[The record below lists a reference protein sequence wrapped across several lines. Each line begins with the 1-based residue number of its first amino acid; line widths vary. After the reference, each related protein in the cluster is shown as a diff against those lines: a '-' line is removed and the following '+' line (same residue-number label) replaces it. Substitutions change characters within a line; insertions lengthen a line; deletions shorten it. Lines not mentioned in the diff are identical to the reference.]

1 MNTNSVYIVQ
11 VDGKDVVDTNY
22 EVKSFKKYRVAFDY
36 SLDLIKLRELQK
48 KLLPNEKNFYKNK
61 NDKYDNK
68 VYSDLLV
75 SVSFK
80 YKTSKLNTTKIRE
93 KLYQNGFYLDGKHYI
108 RFKRSSGSSRV
119 GKCLFIREEL
129 YNAMMEYSYMGLDFP
144 ADKEVDLASLEA
156 YISLTTSSIIN
167 TIKINPSQILVI
179 PDYESEF
186 YEDAIVTRVNNGK
199 LETKKDRIKIK
210 NSIFDGQSMLDV
222 SIFEENKYGDKG
234 MLLLRNK
241 FFKSC
246 CFNTNIQKFF
256 RDKGITKI
264 KQLNGVTL
272 SRKIENIKL
281 ITTPSSIK
289 YLKFGTLE
297 EYLNKID
304 NTFGVVKYD
313 KPPHFF
319 EGNLVQTHYQLLNT
333 LEFSKKEMREFLS
346 QTLQYINLLKTNP
359 AVMRYHLKMN
369 LENLK
374 EKSEKYYNLETTNN
388 FIYTM
393 LGINDDITKTNMYL
407 YFVRDLI
414 KNLVKDVKNGHVLIN
429 GNYST
434 LFGNAMEMLEHSI
447 NNFEG
452 RSVLSVDEVISK
464 RFEKDKELLGSRSP
478 HITMGN
484 IWLIKNVQNDEVD
497 KYFNLTN
504 QIVVVNSINNNLLE
518 RIGGADFDSDT
529 VLLTDNQILINKAKQ
544 NYDNFLVPT
553 SQVISKKT
561 IRYNN
566 NKHKADLDTKTSV
579 NKIGEIVN
587 LSQILNSRLWELKKL
602 NENYDDI
609 YNDVCKLAVMSMI
622 EIDSAKKE
630 FDIDIVQELKEL
642 RGKYKDCI
650 LQRPMFFNSLDINE
664 EYKKE
669 INKYRNY
676 ETSMDYLINIMK
688 NANRTTKKKYDNSKV
703 PLYELFKEV
712 EKGRKDSRQIY
723 KINEMIATY
732 KKENNRLWSDKNIK
746 NTEKYFTSLEMKEK
760 LLNDISKIKI
770 NEVTIYRI
778 LKNIS
783 NTSQR
788 MMIGILFNIY
798 QDKFLTLIK
807 KKKREI
813 FNLYMEQNGKI
824 KIYNLEFNQKT
835 CKKF

>member
-48 KLLPNEKNFYKNK
+48 KLLHNEKNFYKNK

-93 KLYQNGFYLDGKHYI
+93 KLYQNGFYLDGKHYV

-186 YEDAIVTRVNNGK
+186 YEDAIITRVNNGK
-199 LETKKDRIKIK
+199 LETKKDRVKIK

-222 SIFEENKYGDKG
+222 SVFEENKYGDKG
-234 MLLLRNK
+234 MLLLRNR

-256 RDKGITKI
+256 KDKGITKI

-272 SRKIENIKL
+272 SRKVENIKL

-289 YLKFGTLE
+289 YLKFGALE

-434 LFGNAMEMLEHSI
+434 LFGNAIEMLEHSI

-452 RSVLSVDEVISK
+452 RSVLSVDEIISK

-622 EIDSAKKE
+622 EIDSVKKE
-630 FDIDIVQELKEL
+630 FDIDMVQELKEL
-642 RGKYKDCI
+642 REKYKDCI

-669 INKYRNY
+669 IDKYRNY
-676 ETSMDYLINIMK
+676 ETSMDYLIDIMK

-712 EKGRKDSRQIY
+712 ERGRKDSRQIY

>member
-48 KLLPNEKNFYKNK
+48 KLLHNEKNFYKNK

-93 KLYQNGFYLDGKHYI
+93 KLYQNGFYLDGKHYV

-186 YEDAIVTRVNNGK
+186 YEDVIITRVNNGK
-199 LETKKDRIKIK
+199 LETKKDRVKIK

-222 SIFEENKYGDKG
+222 SVFEENKYGDKG
-234 MLLLRNK
+234 MLLLRNR

-256 RDKGITKI
+256 KDKGITKI

-272 SRKIENIKL
+272 SRKVENIKL

-289 YLKFGTLE
+289 YLKFGALE

-434 LFGNAMEMLEHSI
+434 LFGNAIEMLEHSI

-452 RSVLSVDEVISK
+452 RSVLSVDEIISK

-622 EIDSAKKE
+622 EIDSVKKE
-630 FDIDIVQELKEL
+630 FDIDMVQELKEL
-642 RGKYKDCI
+642 REKYKDCI

-669 INKYRNY
+669 IDKYRNY
-676 ETSMDYLINIMK
+676 ETSMDYLIDIMK

-712 EKGRKDSRQIY
+712 ERGRKDSRQIY

-798 QDKFLTLIK
+798 QDKFSTLIK